1 VAINGI
7 MLGLTRREVA
17 ERFRDIVAFAEL
29 ERFIDAPVKT
39 YSSGMYAR
47 LGFAVAIHVDPD
59 VLLIDEVLAV
69 GDEAFTR
76 KCLDKIGEFRRRFPG
91 LLEAEGPLMAELHTG
106 LADKTPMTDRGGKSF
121 HEQLHAL
128 RVKLLRPR

>member
-1 VAINGI
+1 PLASLDGVWLEVPKATTSRVIGENGSGKSSLLELLAGIARPTRGTLDVQGRVSALIELGAGFHPEISGRENVAINGI

-47 LGFAVAIHVDPD
+47 LGLAVAMHVDP
-59 VLLIDEVLAV
+59 
-69 GDEAFTR
+69 G
-76 KCLDKIGEFRRRFPG
+76 
-91 LLEAEGPLMAELHTG
+91 
-106 LADKTPMTDRGGKSF
+106 
-121 HEQLHAL
+121 AL
-128 RVKLLRPR
+128 